1 MPLHNEY
8 CTVLAEV
15 LVSDEFR
22 ETSRIWERAGEE
34 V

>member
-15 LVSDEFR
+15 LVSDGLR
-22 ETSRIWERAGEE
+22 ETSRVWERAAEE
-34 V
+34 I